1 MQNNVTYR
9 KHSARANQ
17 LSGIT
22 KYALAVRILFV
33 HEVNWAAKVTF
44 EMHELPELLSLRGHD
59 VDFLDFPEGVRR
71 FGIRRLVDFRTE
83 IVTHSSRTFD
93 GSRVRVITPGR
104 IFIPP
109 IDRFVASLSFIP
121 CLIALIKAKRYDMIV
136 LYAVP
141 TNGWQTILLARLFD
155 TPVLYRGLDVS
166 HKIRRSRFHRLIRVA
181 ERFVY
186 RNATW
191 LSLNN
196 RELLD
201 YCVNMGARRDLCSVD
216 FAGVGGNWS
225 TSNSKA
231 LKLRAQSS
239 IAAKKRVVYYLGS
252 LFTFCGLPRVLDELA
267 HNTQLQESISLV
279 ITGDGELTD
288 ELSKMVKELNLQDC
302 VRLVGRIGFDQIP
315 LYLAMADVGIIP
327 FDEGLVSHAA
337 FPWKAVQYLVAGL
350 PVVASPLRGLQSV
363 FPEEVGVVYSSPQRS
378 LLERVEELL
387 LDPIMSNSIAQR
399 GRDFVEENFMWEDN
413 IIRFEDR
420 FQSVIELNLL
430 SQ

>member
-22 KYALAVRILFV
+22 KYAPVVRILFV

-71 FGIRRLVDFRTE
+71 FGIRRLIDFRTE

-166 HKIRRSRFHRLIRVA
+166 HEIRRSRFRRLIRVA

-186 RNATW
+186 RNVTW

-201 YCVNMGARRDLCSVD
+201 YCVKMGARRDLCSVD

-225 TSNSKA
+225 TSKSKA
-231 LKLRAQSS
+231 LKLRAQLS
-239 IAAKKRVVYYLGS
+239 IAAEKRVVYYLGS
-252 LFTFCGLPRVLDELA
+252 LFAFCGLPRVLDELA

-302 VRLVGRIGFDQIP
+302 VRLVGRIGFDQLP

-327 FDEGLVSHAA
+327 FDQGLVSHAA
-337 FPWKAVQYLVAGL
+337 FPWKTVQYLVAGL

-363 FPEEVGVVYSSPQRS
+363 FPEEVGVVYSTPQRS

-387 LDPIMSNSIAQR
+387 FDPIMSNSIAQR

-420 FQSVIELNLL
+420 FQSIIELNLL